1 MVKDHKGQTIYIVLL
16 GCLADWGIEKLFC
29 ITVDNATANTS
40 AIRNFHREFSQASP
54 DALVLDRS
62 FLHMRCYAHI
72 INLISKEGLGD
83 LGANVMA
90 I

>member
-1 MVKDHKGQTIYIVLL
+1 MDHKGQTIYIVLL